1 MIDEL
6 LKKYEMTRY
15 RVSKISGINKQTLS
29 EANKNENVSSWK
41 VKTVMALAVAIDKT
55 PGETLDELLK
65 ISNSE
70 KPTP

>member
-6 LKKYEMTRY
+6 LKRYEMTRY

-41 VKTVMALAVAIDKT
+41 VKTVMSLSVAIDKT
-55 PGETLDELLK
+55 PGETLDELIK
-65 ISNSE
+65 ISSE
-70 KPTP
+70 KPIS

>member
-6 LKKYEMTRY
+6 LKRYEMTRY
-15 RVSKISGINKQTLS
+15 RVSKISGINKQTLA

-41 VKTVMALAVAIDKT
+41 VKTVMALAVAIGKT

-65 ISNSE
+65 ISNN
-70 KPTP
+70 K